1 MLGNFSGTLSQ
12 GKNKE
17 LRQLC
22 QLYTTSHFTGKGL
35 GQGQMQPEIKY
46 RILLTA

>member
-1 MLGNFSGTLSQ
+1 MLRKFAGTLSK

-17 LRQLC
+17 LRQIC
-22 QLYTTSHFTGKGL
+22 QLYTTSHFAGKGL

-46 RILLTA
+46 RTILTV

>member
-1 MLGNFSGTLSQ
+1 MLGNFAGTLSQ

-17 LRQLC
+17 LRQIC

-35 GQGQMQPEIKY
+35 GQGQMQPKIKY
-46 RILLTA
+46 RTVLTA